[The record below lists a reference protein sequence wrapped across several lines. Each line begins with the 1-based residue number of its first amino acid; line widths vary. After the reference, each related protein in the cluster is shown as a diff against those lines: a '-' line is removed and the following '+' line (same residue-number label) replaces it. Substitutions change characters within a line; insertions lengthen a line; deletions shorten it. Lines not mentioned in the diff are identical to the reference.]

1 MAERLAQARAVRGD
15 RSRVKMSKP
24 VDALL
29 RAHARKRTFKRGTV
43 VVADGEPAGGLWFVE
58 SGAIAV
64 TGRSAGQRDFI
75 FRFRQPGEWFGE
87 TTLLD
92 GLPWLYTHVASVKTT
107 ALHVPHREAQR
118 LMALHPE
125 LRSELVR
132 ITCARLRAT
141 AEYVEEIIVPDLPAR
156 LAYHLL
162 VIGRESANGLVPGRQ
177 LEVHLTQSV
186 LASLLGAT
194 REAVGRHLVRW
205 RDAGWI
211 GLRYGRVTILDPAV
225 LEQIAN
231 GERSESEL
239 VSSPLSGKALVRAS

>member
-1 MAERLAQARAVRGD
+1 MA
-15 RSRVKMSKP
+15 KP
-24 VDALL
+24 IDALL
-29 RAHARKRTFKRGTV
+29 RAHARRRAFKRGAV
-43 VVADGEPAGGLWFVE
+43 IVADGEPAGGLWCVE
-58 SGAIAV
+58 SGAMAV
-64 TGRSAGQRDFI
+64 TGQSAGKRDFI

-92 GLPWLYTHVASVKTT
+92 GLPWVYDHVASVKTV

-118 LMALHPE
+118 LMAAHPE
-125 LRSELVR
+125 LKAELVR

-162 VIGRESANGLVPGRQ
+162 VIGRESAQGLVPGKQ

-211 GLRYGRVTILDPAV
+211 ALRYGRVTILQPDV

-231 GERSESEL
+231 GERTEAEL
-239 VSSPLSGKALVRAS
+239 AGAKAAAAKPAPAKPGVVRAS

>member
-1 MAERLAQARAVRGD
+1 
-15 RSRVKMSKP
+15 MSKP
-24 VDALL
+24 IDALL
-29 RAHARKRTFKRGTV
+29 RAHARRRSFKRGAV
-43 VVADGEPAGGLWFVE
+43 VVADGEPAGGLWCVE

-64 TGRSAGQRDFI
+64 SGQSTGQRDFI

-87 TTLLD
+87 TALLD
-92 GLPWLYTHVASVKTT
+92 GLPWTYDHIASGKTV

-118 LMALHPE
+118 LIAAHPE
-125 LRSELVR
+125 LKAELVR
-132 ITCARLRAT
+132 VTCARLRLT

-156 LAYHLL
+156 IAYHLL
-162 VIGRESANGLVPGRQ
+162 VIGRESAQGLVPGKQ

-211 GLRYGRVTILDPAV
+211 ALRYGRVTLLDPQI

-231 GERSESEL
+231 GERRESEL
-239 VSSPLSGKALVRAS
+239 AAAPSEKRALVKAS

>member
-1 MAERLAQARAVRGD
+1 
-15 RSRVKMSKP
+15 MSKS

-29 RAHARKRTFKRGTV
+29 RAHARRRSFKRGALII
-43 VVADGEPAGGLWFVE
+43 ADGEPAGGLWCVE
-58 SGAIAV
+58 SGAMAV
-64 TGRSAGQRDFI
+64 TGQAAGKRDFI

-92 GLPWLYTHVASVKTT
+92 GLPWTYDHVASVKTV

-118 LMALHPE
+118 LVASHPE
-125 LRSELVR
+125 LKAELVR

-162 VIGRESANGLVPGRQ
+162 VIGRESAQGLVPGKQ

-205 RDAGWI
+205 RDLGWI
-211 GLRYGRVTILDPAV
+211 ALRYGRVTILNPDV
-225 LEQIAN
+225 LQQIAD
-231 GERSESEL
+231 GESSEAEL
-239 VSSPLSGKALVRAS
+239 AGTRLKAAATSSAIRAS